1 METSSEHE
9 LVIMGG
15 SLKPTPHFG
24 CYWDYLGVA
33 LKEAHQYCMYSVR
46 SPAGHL
52 SALGCSS
59 MWLLSVWGGL
69 KPSILLCRLNILEA
83 AIKEEGWRFC
93 RIDGSVAS
101 TQEREV
107 RKACSAHIPVPRIR
121 PWQSGLAS
129 RCAIMP

>member
-1 METSSEHE
+1 
-9 LVIMGG
+9 
-15 SLKPTPHFG
+15 
-24 CYWDYLGVA
+24 
-33 LKEAHQYCMYSVR
+33 MYSVR

-59 MWLLSVWGGL
+59 MWLLSVWSGL

-107 RKACSAHIPVPRIR
+107 RRALLPGFWAYTSKPSITPR
-121 PWQSGLAS
+121 AS
-129 RCAIMP
+129 LE